1 MEFAIDIPYERLAEF
16 ARKWRIVELSL
27 FGSVVKPSEFGV
39 DSDLDVLV
47 AFEKEAPWSL
57 FDVVDM
63 KDELEQL
70 FGRKV
75 DFVERDAVKN
85 PYVRHD
91 IMANRRIVY
100 AA

>member
-1 MEFAIDIPYERLAEF
+1 MKPN
-16 ARKWRIVELSL
+16 ELRD
-27 FGSVVKPSEFGV
+27 
-39 DSDLDVLV
+39 DSDVDVLV

-57 FDVVDM
+57 FDIVDM

-70 FGRKV
+70 SGRKV

-91 IMANRRIVY
+91 IRANRKIVY
-100 AA
+100 RQPEQRDVG